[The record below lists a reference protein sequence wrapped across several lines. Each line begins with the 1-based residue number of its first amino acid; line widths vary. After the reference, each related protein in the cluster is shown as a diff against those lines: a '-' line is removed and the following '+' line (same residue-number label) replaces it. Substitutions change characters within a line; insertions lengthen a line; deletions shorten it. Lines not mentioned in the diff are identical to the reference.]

1 MKLVFRTFA
10 FHILCILFFGI
21 LYYNLTNSFADT
33 SANHKNKTFLDF
45 ILLATTIQA
54 GIGFNFLD
62 PINNLSKIC
71 VILQQLIMI
80 STHIITLYIFT
91 L

>member
-1 MKLVFRTFA
+1 MKLVFRTFT
-10 FHILCILFFGI
+10 FHIACILFFAI
-21 LYYNLTNSFADT
+21 VYYSLGNSFYDT
-33 SANHKNKTFLDF
+33 SENKKNTSFLDF

-62 PINNLSKIC
+62 PISNISKIF
-71 VILQQLIMI
+71 VILQQLILI
-80 STHIITLYIFT
+80 SAHIITIYIFT

>member
-33 SANHKNKTFLDF
+33 SSNHKNKTFLDF

-62 PINNLSKIC
+62 PISTLSKIC

-80 STHIITLYIFT
+80 STHIITIYIFT